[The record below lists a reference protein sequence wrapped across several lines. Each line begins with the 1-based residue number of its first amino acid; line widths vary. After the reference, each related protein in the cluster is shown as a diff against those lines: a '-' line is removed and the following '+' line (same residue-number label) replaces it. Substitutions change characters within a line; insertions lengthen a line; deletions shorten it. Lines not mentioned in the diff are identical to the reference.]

1 MVIAIVAIK
10 ALGYA
15 VSLGGGIR
23 GEPIF
28 PATFL
33 GVGVGVLF
41 TLVSSGAAVS
51 PLATAMIRLP
61 FTSALLALLLIGSA
75 GIEVVPITILGAVV
89 GAIVQQ
95 QFDELD
101 KKDTR
106 MN

>member
-1 MVIAIVAIK
+1 
-10 ALGYA
+10 
-15 VSLGGGIR
+15 
-23 GEPIF
+23 
-28 PATFL
+28 
-33 GVGVGVLF
+33 
-41 TLVSSGAAVS
+41 
-51 PLATAMIRLP
+51 MIRLP

-101 KKDTR
+101 KKDTQ